1 MKTRI
6 LAALL
11 LTPMLALP
19 ALAMDPDPTT
29 FTCGE
34 WVAANES
41 VQIAF
46 LRNAKAWATDAAN
59 APNTAK
65 LQATILS
72 LADTDARNAVNRA
85 CDGQDVNQVVIDL
98 VNK

>member
-1 MKTRI
+1 MKKLA

-11 LTPMLALP
+11 LPLASTTV
-19 ALAMDPDPTT
+19 LAQGVDPTK

-41 VQIAF
+41 TKISF
-46 LRNAKAWATDAAN
+46 LQNTKAWANDAAN

-65 LQATILS
+65 LQATILTLS
-72 LADTDARNAVNRA
+72 DGDAMQAIDGA
-85 CDGQDVNQVVIDL
+85 CDGKDVNQVVIDL

>member
-29 FTCGE
+29 FTCSQ
-34 WVAANES
+34 WWDSNES

-65 LQATILS
+65 LQAAILS
-72 LADTDARNAVNRA
+72 LSDTDARNAINRA

>member
-1 MKTRI
+1 MKTK
-6 LAALL
+6 LFLAAALL
-11 LTPMLALP
+11 PMMAAPVLAEG
-19 ALAMDPDPTT
+19 PDPTT

-41 VQIAF
+41 VQLSF
-46 LRNAKAWATDAAN
+46 LNNTKAWANDAAN

-65 LQATILS
+65 LQATILTLS
-72 LADTDARNAVNRA
+72 DTDAKNAINAA
-85 CDGQDVNQVVIDL
+85 CDGKDAGQVVIDL